1 LERLGRRDLKRMTAR
16 INGEARV
23 LPDGSTIADLL
34 ESFGLPAKTVL
45 VERNGE
51 PVARDTFGRQ
61 SIQEED
67 RIEIINMVAGG

>member
-1 LERLGRRDLKRMTAR
+1 MERLGRRDLKRMTAR

-23 LPDGSTIADLL
+23 VPDGSTIADLL
-34 ESFGLPAKTVL
+34 ESFGLAVKTVL

-51 PVARDTFGRQ
+51 PIARDSFSHQ
-61 SIQEED
+61 PIEEED

>member
-1 LERLGRRDLKRMTAR
+1 MTAR
-16 INGEARV
+16 INGEARAV
-23 LPDGSTIADLL
+23 PDGSTIADLL
-34 ESFGLPAKTVL
+34 ESFGLPAKMVL

-61 SIQEED
+61 PIQEED

>member
-1 LERLGRRDLKRMTAR
+1 MTAI

-23 LPDGSTIADLL
+23 VPEGLTISDLL
-34 ESFGLPAKTVL
+34 QGFGLPAKNVL

-51 PVARDTFGRQ
+51 PIGRDAFAAER
-61 SIQEED
+61 IQNDD

>member
-1 LERLGRRDLKRMTAR
+1 MTAR
-16 INGEARV
+16 INGEARAV
-23 LPDGSTIADLL
+23 PDGSTIADLL
-34 ESFGLPAKTVL
+34 ESFGLPVKTVL

-51 PVARDTFGRQ
+51 PVARDTFDRQ

>member
-1 LERLGRRDLKRMTAR
+1 MTAR

-23 LPDGSTIADLL
+23 VPDGSTIADLL
-34 ESFGLPAKTVL
+34 ETFGLPSKSVL

-51 PVARDTFGRQ
+51 PVGRDNFGEAR
-61 SIQEED
+61 IQDDD

>member
-1 LERLGRRDLKRMTAR
+1 MTAR

-23 LPDGSTIADLL
+23 VPDGSTIADLL
-34 ESFGLPAKTVL
+34 ESFGLPAKSVL

-51 PVARDTFGRQ
+51 PVGRDTFGDERVQ
-61 SIQEED
+61 NDD

>member
-1 LERLGRRDLKRMTAR
+1 MTAR

-23 LPDGSTIADLL
+23 VPDGSTIADLL
-34 ESFGLPAKTVL
+34 KSFGLPTKSVV

-51 PVARDTFGRQ
+51 PVGRDAFGHQ
-61 SIQEED
+61 PIQEED

>member
-1 LERLGRRDLKRMTAR
+1 MTAR

-34 ESFGLPAKTVL
+34 ESFSLPAKSVL
-45 VERNGE
+45 VECNGE
-51 PVARDTFGRQ
+51 PVIRDTFSHQ
-61 SIQEED
+61 QIQEED

>member
-1 LERLGRRDLKRMTAR
+1 MTAR

-23 LPDGSTIADLL
+23 FPDGSTIADLL
-34 ESFGLPAKTVL
+34 ESFNLPAKTVL

-51 PVARDTFGRQ
+51 PIARDSFSHQ
-61 SIQEED
+61 PIEEED